1 MPEFSTHYP
10 FVKTF
15 RFALVAVLSLA
26 SVLMNV
32 GRSDAGPRDDVLYWS
47 TGAEFENISPYYD
60 FRPEVEIFSHLIWD
74 RLFHRDPN
82 SPIFKPHLATKMKW
96 VGITTVEI
104 DLRKNVVFHN
114 GDQFSADDIVE
125 MVSRLKNPEL
135 GTPQH
140 RAIKWIGKIKKL
152 ASHRVQIDLTRP
164 MPQLRELLSGSF
176 PIIPRAAW
184 RTAPMDSNGRPD
196 YTRMPP
202 IGSGPYRVSRIE
214 PGSGI
219 ELERFRRYHKGPKGR
234 PAIGRIMF
242 STVTDPQERREQ
254 LLDGRIDWLGGLSK
268 EAYERMNN
276 EGVPVQLVKSPSI
289 RIAFLLMD
297 RAGRNDEKS
306 PFRDIR
312 VRRAVAHAINRP
324 EIALNIFGATSK
336 VMHSLCYPM
345 QAGCEQDVRRYKYDP
360 AKARML
366 LRAAGYGPASDNRL
380 ADHLNTLAER
390 LPGKSPDKKQ
400 KRLRSIVADIVSY
413 RNHPASEAMSLY
425 LKVIGVDSA
434 VDDFRSFEMAQ
445 RRLQS
450 DSFGLAHMTWASHG
464 ALDVA
469 EILNP
474 LFRDGP
480 LDYCRDNEVNLWLDV
495 AANTN
500 NSKAR
505 VRAYSNALKRLQEL
519 ACVIPLFN
527 YTTFYAHSRRLDF
540 QPTLDEIP
548 RFYRAK
554 WK

>member
-1 MPEFSTHYP
+1 MPEFSTHNP
-10 FVKTF
+10 FAKTF
-15 RFALVAVLSLA
+15 RFVLVAVLSLA

-74 RLFHRDPN
+74 RLFHREPN
-82 SPIFKPHLATKMKW
+82 SPTFKPHLATKMKW

-125 MVSRLKNPEL
+125 MVSRLKNSEL

-152 ASHRVQIDLTRP
+152 ASHRVQINLTRP

-184 RTAPMDSNGRPD
+184 RMAPMDGNGRPD

-242 STVTDPQERREQ
+242 STVTDPQARREQ

-276 EGVPVQLVKSPSI
+276 EGVPVQLVKSSSI

-297 RAGRNDEKS
+297 RAGRNDKKS

-324 EIALNIFGATSK
+324 EIALNIFGTTSK
-336 VMHSLCYPM
+336 VMHSLCYPA

-380 ADHLNTLAER
+380 ADHINTLAER
-390 LPGKSPDKKQ
+390 LPGKSPEKKR
-400 KRLRSIVADIVSY
+400 RLRSIAADIVSY

-425 LKVIGVDSA
+425 LQVIGIDSA

-450 DSFGLAHMTWASHG
+450 GSFGLAHMTWASHG

-480 LDYCRDNEVNLWLDV
+480 LDYCRDNEVNTWLDV
-495 AANTN
+495 AANTI

-527 YTTFYAHSRRLDF
+527 YTTFYAHSRRLYF

>member
-74 RLFHRDPN
+74 RLFYREPN
-82 SPIFKPHLATKMKW
+82 SPTFKPHLATKMKW

-104 DLRKNVVFHN
+104 DLRRDVIFHN
-114 GDQFSADDIVE
+114 GDRFTAEDIVE
-125 MVSRLKNPEL
+125 MVRRLKNSAL

-152 ASHRVQIDLTRP
+152 APHRVRIDLMRP

-184 RTAPMDSNGRPD
+184 RAAPMDGNGRPD

-219 ELERFRRYHKGPKGR
+219 KLERFRRYHKGPKGR
-234 PAIGRIMF
+234 PAIGGIMF
-242 STVTDPQERREQ
+242 STVADPQERREQ

-268 EAYERMNN
+268 EAYERMKN
-276 EGVPVQLVKSPSI
+276 EGVPIRLAKSPSI

-312 VRRAVAHAINRP
+312 IRRAVAHAINRP
-324 EIALNIFGATSK
+324 EIEVNFFGTTSK
-336 VMHSLCYPM
+336 VMHSLCYPK
-345 QAGCEQDVRRYKYDP
+345 QVGCEQDVRRYKYDP
-360 AKARML
+360 AKARKL
-366 LRAAGYGPASDNRL
+366 LRAAGYGPASENRL
-380 ADHLNTLAER
+380 ADRLNTLAER
-390 LPGKSPDKKQ
+390 LPGKSPEKN
-400 KRLRSIVADIVSY
+400 KRLRSIAADIVSY

-425 LKVIGVDSA
+425 LKAIGIDST
-434 VDDFRSFEMAQ
+434 VDDYRSFETAQ

-450 DSFGLAHMTWASHG
+450 GNFDLAHMTWASHG

-469 EILNP
+469 DILNP

-480 LDYCRDNEVNLWLDV
+480 LDYCRDNEVNRWLDV

-500 NSKAR
+500 DAKAR
-505 VRAYSNALKRLQEL
+505 ARAFSYALKRLQEL
-519 ACVIPLFN
+519 VCVVPLFS
-527 YTTFYAHSRRLDF
+527 YTTFYAHSYRLNF